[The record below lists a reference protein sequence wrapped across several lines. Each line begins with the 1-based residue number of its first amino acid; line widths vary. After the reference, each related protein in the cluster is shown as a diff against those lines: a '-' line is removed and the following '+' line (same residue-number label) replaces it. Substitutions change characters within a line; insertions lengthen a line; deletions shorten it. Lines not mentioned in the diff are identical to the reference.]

1 MDGGRNIADFATV
14 GGVGAIARRIT
25 ASAAKAG
32 NGKGNEMRVNM
43 QTEPV
48 AIIAAIIGLIE
59 AGIAL
64 LPLFGV
70 PLTVEQQAGLMGFV
84 VAAGSVASA
93 IWARS
98 LVTPVANPQDNDG
111 NPLKADQVMV
121 P

>member
-1 MDGGRNIADFATV
+1 M
-14 GGVGAIARRIT
+14 RI
-25 ASAAKAG
+25 
-32 NGKGNEMRVNM
+32 NM
-43 QTEPV
+43 STEPV

-111 NPLKADQVMV
+111 NVLV
-121 P
+121 PAKVQAP

>member
-1 MDGGRNIADFATV
+1 M
-14 GGVGAIARRIT
+14 RI
-25 ASAAKAG
+25 
-32 NGKGNEMRVNM
+32 NM
-43 QTEPV
+43 NTEPV

-59 AGIAL
+59 AVIAL

-70 PLTVEQQAGLMGFV
+70 ALTVEQQAALMGVV

-98 LVTPVANPQDNDG
+98 LVTPVANPQDNEG
-111 NPLKADQVMV
+111 NALVPAEVQV

>member
-1 MDGGRNIADFATV
+1 MKI
-14 GGVGAIARRIT
+14 
-25 ASAAKAG
+25 
-32 NGKGNEMRVNM
+32 NM
-43 QTEPV
+43 SNEPV

-84 VAAGSVASA
+84 VAAGSVVSA

-98 LVTPVANPQDNDG
+98 IVWSPDSVEKLQDGIAADKVMTP
-111 NPLKADQVMV
+111 
-121 P
+121 